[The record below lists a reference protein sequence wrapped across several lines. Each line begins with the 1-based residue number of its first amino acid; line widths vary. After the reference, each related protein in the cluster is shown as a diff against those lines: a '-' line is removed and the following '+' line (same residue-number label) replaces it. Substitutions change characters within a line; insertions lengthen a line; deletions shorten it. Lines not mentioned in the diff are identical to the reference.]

1 MPPGLGVRV
10 KHFLE
15 HRSTPA
21 VCQGS
26 ILYCP
31 FCGTR
36 RVISGFC
43 TGGTLSLPSIN
54 RGLFL
59 LRILRV
65 LAVLWADTA
74 SGAMSTTNTAVDTAS
89 TLEIISHAK
98 RTGYK
103 KRCMRKAG
111 QARQGTKQA
120 KQGTCKPGKYIPGT
134 YEPGT

>member
-98 RTGYK
+98 RTGYGYW
-103 KRCMRKAG
+103 MRLSRTNK
-111 QARQGTKQA
+111 
-120 KQGTCKPGKYIPGT
+120 CVLPIFM
-134 YEPGT
+134 